1 MTFFLGSQG
10 NVRLRRGADVA
21 LGSLPEI
28 IGLDDISTVLNRIGT
43 ANGIDNFFTGDR
55 VDIETTDARN
65 LLFIP
70 AANWSSG
77 AVEDTFSAY
86 INVNAAG
93 GLRLFLT
100 FADAVNNNRQNEI
113 ALQAFTG
120 DPVAVTIVVRD
131 VSSNILGD
139 ITGYE
144 FNASREQVD
153 TTALSDKFK
162 NQYNAGLISGSGR
175 IECVFNN
182 VTDGTK
188 ETSFLMLQLIQRLD
202 LGCAFDL
209 FLYLV
214 DKELNPAEQSVFY
227 SLTAVVTN
235 SGVSVDLDDAIR
247 CTLDF
252 VTTGELRLVVGTL
265 AEYLLKEDDD
275 RIRQEQ
281 SLDFLLK
288 EVTD

>member
-10 NVRLRRGADVA
+10 NIRLRRGTEVA
-21 LGSLPEI
+21 LGSLAEQVI
-28 IGLDDISTVLNRIGT
+28 SDDISTTLNRIGT
-43 ANGIDNFFTGDR
+43 ANGIDNLFTGDK
-55 VDIETTDARN
+55 VDIETTDARK

-70 AANWSSG
+70 ASNWSSG
-77 AVEDTFSAY
+77 TVQDAY
-86 INVNAAG
+86 STCVNVNAAG
-93 GLRLFLT
+93 GLRLYPT
-100 FADAVNNNRQNEI
+100 FADAVNNNRQKEI

-120 DPVAVTIVVRD
+120 DPISVTIAVRD
-131 VSSNILGD
+131 IGSNILGD
-139 ITGYE
+139 VTSYE

-153 TTALSDKFK
+153 TTSLSDKFK

-182 VTDGTK
+182 ATDGAR
-188 ETSFLMLQLIQRLD
+188 ETSLLMLQLIQRLD

-209 FLYLV
+209 FLYLI
-214 DKELNPAEQSVFY
+214 DKDLNPAEQSVFY

-235 SGVSVDLDDAIR
+235 SVVSVDLDDAIR

-252 VTTGELRLVVGTL
+252 VTTGELKLVVGTL

-281 SLDFLLK
+281 SLNFLLT

>member
-10 NVRLRRGADVA
+10 NIRLRRGTDPV
-21 LGSLPEI
+21 LGVLQESI
-28 IGLDDISTVLNRIGT
+28 SLDDVSAILNRIGT
-43 ANGIDNFFTGDR
+43 ANGIDNLFTGDKI
-55 VDIETTDARN
+55 DIETTDARN

-70 AANWSSG
+70 GSNWSSG
-77 AVEDTFSAY
+77 TVQDTFSAF

-93 GLRLFLT
+93 GLRLYPT

-113 ALQAFTG
+113 ALQSFTG
-120 DPVAVTIVVRD
+120 DPIAVTIAVRD
-131 VSSNILGD
+131 VGSNILGD
-139 ITGYE
+139 VTNYE

-153 TTALSDKFK
+153 TTTLSDKFK

-182 VTDGTK
+182 ATDGIR
-188 ETSFLMLQLIQRLD
+188 ETPLLMLQLIQRLD

-214 DKELNPAEQSVFY
+214 DRDLNPAEQSIFY

-252 VTTGELRLVVGTL
+252 VTTGELKLVVGTL

-281 SLDFLLK
+281 SLDYLLK

>member
-10 NVRLRRGADVA
+10 NVRLRRGTEVA
-21 LGSLPEI
+21 LGSLAEQVI
-28 IGLDDISTVLNRIGT
+28 SDDISTTLNRIGT
-43 ANGIDNFFTGDR
+43 ANGIDNLFTGDK
-55 VDIETTDARN
+55 VDIETIDARK

-70 AANWSSG
+70 ASNWSSG
-77 AVEDTFSAY
+77 TVQDTYSTF

-93 GLRLFLT
+93 GLRLYPT
-100 FADAVNNNRQNEI
+100 FADAVNNTRANEI

-120 DPVAVTIVVRD
+120 DPIPVTIAVRD
-131 VSSNILGD
+131 IGSNILGD
-139 ITGYE
+139 VTSYE

-153 TTALSDKFK
+153 TTSLSDKFK

-182 VTDGTK
+182 ATDGAR
-188 ETSFLMLQLIQRLD
+188 ETSLLMLQLIQRLD

-209 FLYLV
+209 FLYLI
-214 DKELNPAEQSVFY
+214 DKDLNSAEQSVFY

-252 VTTGELRLVVGTL
+252 VTTGELRLVVGSL

-281 SLDFLLK
+281 SLDYLLK

>member
-10 NVRLRRGADVA
+10 NIRLRRGTDTTLGA
-21 LGSLPEI
+21 LSEAI
-28 IGLDDISTVLNRIGT
+28 SLDDISTTLNRIGT
-43 ANGIDNFFTGDR
+43 ADGIDNLFTGDKI
-55 VDIETTDARN
+55 DIETTDARN

-70 AANWSSG
+70 GSNWSSG
-77 AVEDTFSAY
+77 TIQDTFSAF

-100 FADAVNNNRQNEI
+100 FADAVNNVRSNEI
-113 ALQAFTG
+113 ALQSFTG
-120 DPVAVTIVVRD
+120 DPIAVTIAVRD
-131 VSSNILGD
+131 VGSNILGD
-139 ITGYE
+139 VTSYE

-153 TTALSDKFK
+153 TTTLSDKFK

-175 IECVFNN
+175 IECIFNN
-182 VTDGTK
+182 ATDGTK
-188 ETSFLMLQLIQRLD
+188 ETSLLMLQLIQRLD

-214 DKELNPAEQSVFY
+214 DKDLNPAEQSIFY

-252 VTTGELRLVVGTL
+252 VTTGELKLVVGTL

-281 SLDFLLK
+281 SLDYLLK

>member
-10 NVRLRRGADVA
+10 NIRLRRGTQLT
-21 LGSLPEI
+21 LGTLSEV
-28 IGLDDISTVLNRIGT
+28 IGLDDISTTLNRIGT
-43 ANGIDNFFTGDR
+43 ADGIDNLFTGDKI
-55 VDIETTDARN
+55 DIKTTDARK

-70 AANWSSG
+70 ASNWSSG
-77 AVEDTFSAY
+77 TVEDTFSAFV
-86 INVNAAG
+86 NVNAAG
-93 GLRLFLT
+93 GLRLFST
-100 FADAVNNNRQNEI
+100 FADAVNNVRANEV
-113 ALQAFTG
+113 ALQSFTG
-120 DPVAVTIVVRD
+120 DPVAVTLAVRD
-131 VSSNILGD
+131 SGSNILGD
-139 ITGYE
+139 VTSYE

-153 TTALSDKFK
+153 TTTLSDKFK

-175 IECVFNN
+175 IECIFNN
-182 VTDGTK
+182 ATDGAK
-188 ETSFLMLQLIQRLD
+188 ETSLLMLQLIQRLD

-209 FLYLV
+209 FLYLI
-214 DKELNPAEQSVFY
+214 DKDLNPAEQSVFY

-252 VTTGELRLVVGTL
+252 VTTGELKLVVGTL

-275 RIRQEQ
+275 RIVQEQ
-281 SLDFLLK
+281 SLGYLLT

>member
-10 NVRLRRGADVA
+10 NIRLRRGTDSVF
-21 LGSLPEI
+21 GVLPET
-28 IGLDDISTVLNRIGT
+28 IGLDDISTTLNRIGT
-43 ANGIDNFFTGDR
+43 ANGIDNLFTGDK
-55 VDIETTDARN
+55 VNIETTDARN

-70 AANWSSG
+70 GSNWSSG
-77 AVEDTFSAY
+77 TVQDTYSTFV
-86 INVNAAG
+86 NVNAAG
-93 GLRLFLT
+93 GLRLYPT
-100 FADAVNNNRQNEI
+100 FADAVNNVRANEI
-113 ALQAFTG
+113 ALQSFTG
-120 DPVAVTIVVRD
+120 DPIATTITVRD
-131 VSSNILGD
+131 FGSNILGD
-139 ITGYE
+139 VTGYE

-175 IECVFNN
+175 IECIFNN
-182 VTDGTK
+182 ATDGAK
-188 ETSFLMLQLIQRLD
+188 ETPLLMLQLIQRLD

-214 DKELNPAEQSVFY
+214 DRDLNPAEQSVFY

-252 VTTGELRLVVGTL
+252 VTTGELKLVVGTL

-281 SLDFLLK
+281 SIDFLLT

>member
-10 NVRLRRGADVA
+10 NVRLSRGTSAS
-21 LGSLPEI
+21 LGVLSEN
-28 IGLDDISTVLNRIGT
+28 IGLDDISTVLNRVGT
-43 ANGIDNFFTGDR
+43 ANGIDNLFTGDR
-55 VDIETTDARN
+55 VDIETTDARK

-70 AANWSSG
+70 VSNWSSG
-77 AVEDTFSAY
+77 TVEDTFSAY
-86 INVNAAG
+86 VNVNAAG
-93 GLRLFLT
+93 GLRLFST
-100 FADAVNNNRQNEI
+100 FADAANNVRSNEI

-120 DPVAVTIVVRD
+120 DPIAVTIAVRD

-139 ITGYE
+139 VTSYE

-182 VTDGTK
+182 ATDGTK
-188 ETSFLMLQLIQRLD
+188 ETSLLMLQLIQRLD

-209 FLYLV
+209 FLYLI
-214 DKELNPAEQSVFY
+214 DKDLNPTEQSVFY

-252 VTTGELRLVVGTL
+252 VTTGELKLVVGTL

>member
-10 NVRLRRGADVA
+10 NIRLRRGTDPV
-21 LGSLPEI
+21 LGVLSDT
-28 IGLDDISTVLNRIGT
+28 IGLDDISTILNRIGT
-43 ANGIDNFFTGDR
+43 TNGIENLFTGDKI
-55 VDIETTDARN
+55 DIETTDARK

-70 AANWSSG
+70 ASNWSSG
-77 AVEDTFSAY
+77 TIQDTLSAF

-93 GLRLFLT
+93 GLRLFST
-100 FADAVNNNRQNEI
+100 FADAVNNNRESEI

-120 DPVAVTIVVRD
+120 DPIAVTIAVRD
-131 VSSNILGD
+131 VGSNILGD
-139 ITGYE
+139 VVSYE

-153 TTALSDKFK
+153 TTTLSDKFK

-175 IECVFNN
+175 IECIFNN
-182 VTDGTK
+182 ATDGAK
-188 ETSFLMLQLIQRLD
+188 ETSLLMLQLIQRLD

-214 DKELNPAEQSVFY
+214 DKDLSPAEQSIFY

-235 SGVSVDLDDAIR
+235 SGVSIDLDDAIR

-252 VTTGELRLVVGTL
+252 VTTGELKLVVGTL

-281 SLDFLLK
+281 SLDYLLK

>member
-10 NVRLRRGADVA
+10 NVRLRRGTDAS
-21 LGSLPEI
+21 LNLLPET

-43 ANGIDNFFTGDR
+43 VNGIDNLFTGDR
-55 VDIETTDARN
+55 VDIQTTDARN

-70 AANWSSG
+70 VSNWSSG

-93 GLRLFLT
+93 GLRLFLN
-100 FADAVNNNRQNEI
+100 FADAVNNNRENEI

-120 DPVAVTIVVRD
+120 DPLAVTIAVRD
-131 VSSNILGD
+131 VSANILGD
-139 ITGYE
+139 VTGYE

-182 VTDGTK
+182 ATDGTK

-214 DKELNPAEQSVFY
+214 DKDLNPAEQSVFY

>member
-10 NVRLRRGADVA
+10 NVRLRRGTDQS
-21 LGSLPEI
+21 LGVLSET
-28 IGLDDISTVLNRIGT
+28 IGLDDISTALNRIGT
-43 ANGIDNFFTGDR
+43 ANGIDNLFTGDKI
-55 VDIETTDARN
+55 DIETTDVRN

-70 AANWSSG
+70 ASNWSSG
-77 AVEDTFSAY
+77 TIQDTYSTFV
-86 INVNAAG
+86 NVNAAG
-93 GLRLFLT
+93 GLRLYPT
-100 FADAVNNNRQNEI
+100 FADAVNNNRGNEI
-113 ALQAFTG
+113 ALQAFAG
-120 DPVAVTIVVRD
+120 DPIAVTISVRD
-131 VSSNILGD
+131 TGSNILGD
-139 ITGYE
+139 VTSYE

-153 TTALSDKFK
+153 TTSLSDKFK

-182 VTDGTK
+182 ATDGTK
-188 ETSFLMLQLIQRLD
+188 ETSLLMLQLIQRLD

-281 SLDFLLK
+281 SLDYLLK

>member
-10 NVRLRRGADVA
+10 NIRLRRGTDPV
-21 LGSLPEI
+21 LGVLSDT
-28 IGLDDISTVLNRIGT
+28 IGLDDISTILNRIGT
-43 ANGIDNFFTGDR
+43 TNGIENLFTGDKI
-55 VDIETTDARN
+55 DIETTDARK

-70 AANWSSG
+70 ASNWSSG
-77 AVEDTFSAY
+77 TIQDTLSAF

-93 GLRLFLT
+93 GLRLFST
-100 FADAVNNNRQNEI
+100 FADAVNNNRESEI

-120 DPVAVTIVVRD
+120 DPIAVTIAVRD
-131 VSSNILGD
+131 VGSNILGD
-139 ITGYE
+139 VVSYE

-153 TTALSDKFK
+153 TTTLSDKFK

-175 IECVFNN
+175 IECIFNN
-182 VTDGTK
+182 ATDGTK
-188 ETSFLMLQLIQRLD
+188 ETSLLMLQLIQRLD

-214 DKELNPAEQSVFY
+214 DKDLNPAEQSIFY

-235 SGVSVDLDDAIR
+235 SGVSIDLDDAIR

-252 VTTGELRLVVGTL
+252 VTTGELKLVVGTL

-281 SLDFLLK
+281 SLDYLLK

>member
-10 NVRLRRGADVA
+10 NVRLRRGTDPT
-21 LGSLPEI
+21 LGVLQESI
-28 IGLDDISTVLNRIGT
+28 SLDDISTVLNRIGT
-43 ANGIDNFFTGDR
+43 ANGIDNLFTGDR
-55 VDIETTDARN
+55 IDIETTDARK

-70 AANWSSG
+70 ASNWSSG
-77 AVEDTFSAY
+77 VVEDTFSAY
-86 INVNAAG
+86 VNVNAAG
-93 GLRLFLT
+93 GLRLFSS
-100 FADAVNNNRQNEI
+100 FADAVNNVRSNEI
-113 ALQAFTG
+113 ALEAFTG
-120 DPVAVTIVVRD
+120 DSIAVTIAVRD

-139 ITGYE
+139 VTSYE

-153 TTALSDKFK
+153 TTTLSDKFK

-182 VTDGTK
+182 ATDGVR
-188 ETSFLMLQLIQRLD
+188 ETPLLMLQLIQRLD

-214 DKELNPAEQSVFY
+214 DRDLNPAEQSVFY

-252 VTTGELRLVVGTL
+252 VTTGELKLVVGTL
-265 AEYLLKEDDD
+265 GEYLLKEDDD

-281 SLDFLLK
+281 SLDYLLK